1 MAGGETAAWVRL
13 GVVIAAVVA
22 VLAWAVGRWSALAPR
37 FDTWLETLEQHFPVV
52 RSWLR
57 NALELEAHLDPHT
70 SSELAHAVAEE
81 TARRTHALP
90 IASTRPRIEPKHPV
104 LVLAGCLAAIIAV
117 GLVLPQPVLRSWRT
131 LWNPT
136 LAAPP
141 LRLEV
146 EPGSVRVSPGAALA
160 VRARVWGS
168 ARRPDLVRPH
178 EGAVTAVREES
189 GPGGGQVWRFD
200 LVQLTRDQ
208 TYRVRVGAVSSP
220 EYRIALAGEPTPV
233 SFEGRVP
240 GAGLRAV
247 AVPARGRD
255 ARRPVGAARHARARR
270 DVRSRSHR
278 SDGAH
283 RPRR

>member
-1 MAGGETAAWVRL
+1 MTPREPERPLSDTLRSLHSAHGRALAWRFALRAASFTAIVLTVAVAAGAWPAGETVAWVRL

-57 NALELEAHLDPHT
+57 NALELEAHPDPHT
-70 SSELAHAVAEE
+70 SAELAHAVAEE
-81 TARRTHALP
+81 TARRTRALP
-90 IASTRPRIEPKHPV
+90 IASTHPRIEPKRPA

-117 GLVLPQPVLRSWRT
+117 GLALPQPVLRSWRT

-168 ARRPDLVRPH
+168 ARRPDLIRPL

-208 TYRVRVGAVSSP
+208 TYRVRVGVGSP
-220 EYRIALAGEPTPV
+220 ASAMRYSGLETAPTRTRYV
-233 SFEGRVP
+233 
-240 GAGLRAV
+240 
-247 AVPARGRD
+247 
-255 ARRPVGAARHARARR
+255 
-270 DVRSRSHR
+270 
-278 SDGAH
+278 
-283 RPRR
+283 